1 MDCVLRLWDTYLA
14 EGDGLKMHPYVC
26 LAILDV
32 CKEELM
38 ETEHPELQGR
48 LEHLPALD
56 MDMIITQAY
65 NLQEICNNL
74 M

>member
-1 MDCVLRLWDTYLA
+1 
-14 EGDGLKMHPYVC
+14 MHPYIC
-26 LAILDV
+26 LAILGA

-38 ETEHPELQGR
+38 ETEHPELQSR
-48 LEHLPALD
+48 LQHLPALD

-65 NLQEICNNL
+65 NIREICNDL